1 MTVRRSPAD
10 QPQRI
15 RHKRL
20 GKRIWGVIA
29 TLLIVAFPLVILFAV
44 LESTNQQWVR
54 CNVTHAEGIQ
64 GTRFN
69 PSPWIVAIE
78 TTDCGRLTYT
88 QGISETNVEKI
99 AASFEPGRYEFK
111 LGLTSRLAT
120 EGWMP
125 FLRPSAQEYR
135 EVE

>member
-1 MTVRRSPAD
+1 MTIERDSWDQSQRS
-10 QPQRI
+10 
-15 RHKRL
+15 RHKRP

-29 TLLIVAFPLVILFAV
+29 TLLIVAFPLAILFVV

-54 CNVTHAEGIQ
+54 CNVTHTEGIQ

-69 PSPWIVAIE
+69 ASPWSVAIE
-78 TTDCGRLTYT
+78 TADCGRLTYV
-88 QGISETNVEKI
+88 QGVSETNVEKI

-120 EGWMP
+120 EGWIP
-125 FLRPSAQEYR
+125 FLRPAVQEYR
-135 EVE
+135 QVE